1 MTRPSG
7 AIACGH
13 AVTAAAAREAL
24 EAGGNAFDAVTAAHA
39 AACVAEPVL
48 ASLGGG
54 GFLLAHPAAGDP
66 VIYDFFVQTPI
77 ERGELQRLEFYP
89 VEVDFGGVSQEFH
102 IGIGA
107 TATPGAV
114 RGLFEIHQDLCRL
127 PLPQLLRPAIAAARE
142 GVTITPLQRY
152 MMHVIAP
159 IYTATAEA
167 QRIYAG
173 GGETMPEVGDVL
185 RQPALADTFEALLA
199 EGPALFYRGELAK
212 GIVAASEG
220 HGGQLSAADLA
231 RYRVER
237 RRPLAVRY
245 RDAAVLTNPPPST
258 GGSLIAFALRHMAG
272 ADDAAEPPGDEA
284 TRMVR
289 IARAMQA
296 ANVARGELEPREL
309 LSTALA
315 DGQTAATGE
324 ALRFSRGTT
333 HVSVIDG
340 EGNLAAM
347 TLSNGEGCGR
357 MVPGTGVMLNNM
369 LGEADLSPF
378 GWHRWRPDTRVASMM
393 APTLLTIGERRF
405 ALGSGG
411 SNRIRSAILQT
422 IERLV
427 DGMAVRDA
435 VDAPRIHME
444 GDLLSIEGGMPAPE
458 SEAFAAAF
466 PNVERW
472 PDKNLFFG
480 GVHVAGFR
488 QGPVGKRK
496 FVAVGDARRGGEGV
510 VVG

>member
-1 MTRPSG
+1 MTTPAG

-24 EAGGNAFDAVTAAHA
+24 QAGGNAFDAVTAAHA

-54 GFLLAHPAAGDP
+54 GFLLAHPADSDP
-66 VIYDFFVQTPI
+66 LIYDFFVQTPI
-77 ERGELQRLEFYP
+77 ERGERGALEFYP

-127 PLPQLLRPAIAAARE
+127 PLAQLLRPAIAAARE
-142 GVTITPLQRY
+142 GVAITPLQRY

-167 QRIYAG
+167 KRIYAG
-173 GGETMPEVGDVL
+173 GGDAMPEAGDVL

-199 EGPALFYRGELAK
+199 EGPALFHRGELAK
-212 GIVAASEG
+212 GIVAACEE

-231 RYRVER
+231 DYRVER
-237 RRPLAVRY
+237 RRPLAIRH
-245 RDAAVLTNPPPST
+245 RDAAVHTNPPPST
-258 GGSLIAFALRHMAG
+258 GGALIAFALRDMEAAG
-272 ADDAAEPPGDEA
+272 PPGDEA

-289 IARAMQA
+289 IARAMRA
-296 ANVARGELEPREL
+296 ANVARGQMAPGEL
-309 LSTALA
+309 LNVGLT
-315 DGQTAATGE
+315 DGQTAADGE
-324 ALRFSRGTT
+324 TLRFSRGTT
-333 HVSVIDG
+333 HISVIDG

-357 MVPGTGVMLNNM
+357 LVPDTGVMLNNM
-369 LGEADLSPF
+369 LGEADLSPD

-393 APTLLTIGERRF
+393 APTLLAIGERRF

-422 IERLV
+422 IERLT
-427 DGMAVRDA
+427 DGMAVQDA
-435 VDAPRIHME
+435 VDAPRIHVE
-444 GDLLSIEGGMPAPE
+444 GDLLSIEGGVSPL
-458 SEAFAAAF
+458 SDEALAAAF

-480 GVHVAGFR
+480 GVHVAGVR
-488 QGPVGKRK
+488 QNAGGKRE

-510 VVG
+510 VLA

>member
-1 MTRPSG
+1 MTTPAG

-13 AVTAAAAREAL
+13 ALTAAAAREAL
-24 EAGGNAFDAVTAAHA
+24 QAGGNAFDAVTAAHA

-54 GFLLAHPAAGDP
+54 GFLLAHPADGDP
-66 VIYDFFVQTPI
+66 LIYDFFVQTPI
-77 ERGELQRLEFYP
+77 ERGDLERLEFYP

-142 GVTITPLQRY
+142 GVAITPLQRY

-167 QRIYAG
+167 KRVYAG
-173 GGETMPEVGDVL
+173 GGDAMPEAGDVL

-199 EGPALFYRGELAK
+199 EGPALFHRGELAK
-212 GIVAASEG
+212 GIVAACEE

-231 RYRVER
+231 GYRVER
-237 RRPLAVRY
+237 RRPLAIRH
-245 RDAAVLTNPPPST
+245 RDAAVYTNPPPST
-258 GGSLIAFALRHMAG
+258 GGALIAFALRDMEPAG
-272 ADDAAEPPGDEA
+272 PPGDEA

-296 ANVARGELEPREL
+296 ANVARGQMAPGEL
-309 LSTALA
+309 LNVGLT
-315 DGQTAATGE
+315 DGQTAADGE

-333 HVSVIDG
+333 HISVIDG

-357 MVPGTGVMLNNM
+357 LVPDTGVMLNNM
-369 LGEADLSPF
+369 LGEADLSPD

-422 IERLV
+422 IEWLA
-427 DGMAVRDA
+427 DGMAVQDA
-435 VDAPRIHME
+435 VDAPRIHVE
-444 GDLLSIEGGMPAPE
+444 GDLLSIERGVSPL
-458 SEAFAAAF
+458 SDEALAAAF

-480 GVHVAGFR
+480 GVHVAGVR
-488 QGPVGKRK
+488 QNAGGKRE

-510 VVG
+510 VLA